1 MNELRSINWMHAQ
14 ITKGVISEA
23 DILLKKG
30 IDEYGAILDT
40 YRYDI
45 HLKQQATQ
53 AK

>member
-14 ITKGVISEA
+14 ITKGVISET
-23 DILLKKG
+23 DLLMKKG

-45 HLKQQATQ
+45 HLKHQSTQ

>member
-14 ITKGVISEA
+14 ITKGVISET
-23 DILLKKG
+23 DMLLKKG

-45 HLKQQATQ
+45 HLKQQSTQ